1 MPGGRNLSRA
11 LELYE
16 QAAGRND
23 TEGMAGLAWMHER
36 GEGVRSGH
44 ANTTLALQLYWHAV
58 EGAPGA
64 SYAVAPFLLFFWL
77 RLRLLA
83 ANIPGLKPQNSIVAD
98 LVNVI
103 ALTMSLL
110 FLLWLRRS
118 RVWLGLGRRP

>member
-1 MPGGRNLSRA
+1 MSRLLGGMTPREWRGWRGCMSV
-11 LELYE
+11 
-16 QAAGRND
+16 
-23 TEGMAGLAWMHER
+23 ER
-36 GEGVRSGH
+36 GVRSGH

-98 LVNVI
+98 FVNVI

>member
-1 MPGGRNLSRA
+1 MSRA

-23 TEGMAGLAWMHER
+23 TEAMAGLAWMHER

-98 LVNVI
+98 FVNVI